1 MAVIA
6 RNLLAGGR
14 RHRLLMGIA
23 FTAIAVIGGAALVAA
38 GLPRGTRVLPR
49 DPLLTS
55 ARWGFLQYRDHT

>member
-38 GLPRGTRVLPR
+38 GLPRGTRVLLAIPFY
-49 DPLLTS
+49 LG
-55 ARWGFLQYRDHT
+55 AVGFLQYRDHT